1 MQKSTAKNNFKSHR
15 ANLLLNIVQ
24 NNNPFPGGAL
34 GFNLAQIK
42 QLVEFDFTNNSNLIN
57 YSDNLWENYLS
68 REDFSITK
76 WMTLIDLKIRLP
88 ELLLMR
94 MDKLSMQSGVEAR
107 VPFLDHRIVE
117 FVLSLP
123 ENIIFDLKRTKP
135 LLKELSTRHI
145 PEKVLNRKK
154 QGFRAPISN
163 WIQRDPDYFFD
174 KIYEFNSSYNFFN
187 KKELNKTLKGG
198 DIQKIWYIYNLSS
211 WHLSRMDK

>member
-1 MQKSTAKNNFKSHR
+1 
-15 ANLLLNIVQ
+15 
-24 NNNPFPGGAL
+24 
-34 GFNLAQIK
+34 
-42 QLVEFDFTNNSNLIN
+42 VEFDFTNDSNLIN
-57 YSDNLWENYLS
+57 YSDNLWQNYLS

-107 VPFLDHRIVE
+107 VPFLDHRIIE

-123 ENIIFDLKRTKP
+123 ENVIFDLKSTKP
-135 LLKELSTRHI
+135 LLKDLSTRHI
-145 PEKVLNRKK
+145 PDKVLNRKK

-174 KIYEFNSSYNFFN
+174 RIYEFNLNYNFFDPTA
-187 KKELNKTLKGG
+187 LSKTLKGG

-211 WHLSRMDK
+211 WHLSRVNK